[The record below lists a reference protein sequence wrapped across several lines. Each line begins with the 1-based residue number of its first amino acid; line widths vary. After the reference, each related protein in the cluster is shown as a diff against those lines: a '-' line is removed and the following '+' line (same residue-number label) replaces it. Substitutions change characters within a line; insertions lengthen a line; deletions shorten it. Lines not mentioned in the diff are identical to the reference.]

1 MAILAAMN
9 VTGIQLHPASL
20 IETDAIGAGTAVG
33 AFSHISAGTRIGAG
47 CRIGDHVRVDSG
59 AVIGDRVVLHDGCRI
74 ASGVTVEDDAIV
86 GPHAVTFSRALPQQD
101 PAAAPDATRI
111 CRGASIGAN
120 ATIMAGVT
128 VGPRAIVGAGAVVTH
143 NVPADAVVAGNP
155 ARITGYA
162 GLRPLRAPVAPP
174 PEEPGAVPTR
184 VRGVVFH
191 YLPLVEDLRGN
202 LAVGEAQR
210 HVPFEIRRFFVV
222 FGVEDQKIRG
232 EHAHRTLHQFLVC
245 VHGSCHFVADD
256 GENREEYIL
265 DRPNLGLYVPPMIW
279 GVQYKYSADGVLLVL
294 ASDYYNPQDYIRDYS
309 EFLQLVRGKRQ

>member
-1 MAILAAMN
+1 MSE
-9 VTGIQLHPASL
+9 TGIQAHPTSL
-20 IETDAIGAGTAVG
+20 VETDAVGPGTRVG
-33 AFSHISAGTRIGAG
+33 AFTRIAAGARVGAG
-47 CRIGDHVRVDSG
+47 CDIRDLVRIDAG
-59 AVIGDRVVLHDGCRI
+59 AVVGDGVVLHDGCRI
-74 ASGVTVEDDAIV
+74 ASGVIVEDGAVV
-86 GPHAVTFSRALPQQD
+86 GPHVVTMSNAQLRPAVSA
-101 PAAAPDATRI
+101 PAETTRI
-111 CRGASIGAN
+111 CRGAAIGAN
-120 ATIMAGVT
+120 ATLVAGVT
-128 VGPRAIVGAGAVVTH
+128 VGPRAVVGAGAVVTH

-191 YLPLVEDLRGN
+191 YLPLIEDLRGN

-222 FGVEDQKIRG
+222 FGVEDQRIRG
-232 EHAHRTLHQFLVC
+232 EHAHRRLHQFLVC

-265 DRPNLGLYVPPMIW
+265 DRPNLGLYVPPMVW
-279 GVQYKYSADGVLLVL
+279 GVQYKYSPDGVLLVL
-294 ASDYYNPQDYIRDYS
+294 ASDYYDPADYIRDYS
-309 EFLQLVRGKRQ
+309 EFLELVRASRT